1 MIFKKNKRTKSCNDL
16 SQTISKL
23 NNTDPIDLNQ
33 NKKYY
38 SSDSTSDAISFP
50 FRVKDPGSALTHF
63 IAFITCIFLMPMI
76 LTHIAAHGAKNTA
89 LISVSIFM
97 LSMIL
102 LYGASSAYHTFNIS
116 KKANKIL
123 RKIDHMMIFVLIA
136 GSYTPVCLLALANR
150 HGVRLLAFVWI
161 IAVVGIALTGF
172 WVNCP
177 KWISS
182 IIYIAMGWSCI
193 SSVPQIVSNLSKQGF
208 LWLLAG
214 GIIYTLGG
222 IIYAMK
228 FQLFRNRFQYIGAH
242 EIFHVFVMGG
252 SLCHFILM
260 YYLPIH

>member
-1 MIFKKNKRTKSCNDL
+1 MIFKKNKIK
-16 SQTISKL
+16 
-23 NNTDPIDLNQ
+23 NTLLQGTEESNHTTSVDSNQ
-33 NKKYY
+33 DKKYA
-38 SSDSTSDAISFP
+38 SSDFMSAAISFP

-63 IAFITCIFLMPMI
+63 IAFIACIFLMPII
-76 LTHIAAHGAKNTA
+76 LTHIAVHGAKNTS
-89 LISVSIFM
+89 LISISIFM

-116 KKANKIL
+116 EKANKIL

-136 GSYTPVCLLALANR
+136 GSYTPVCLLVLANR
-150 HGVRLLAFVWI
+150 HGVRLLVFVWV

-193 SSVPQIVSNLSKQGF
+193 SSIPQIVSNLSKQGF

-214 GIIYTLGG
+214 GIIYTIGG

-228 FQLFRNRFQYIGAH
+228 FQLFCNHFRYIGAH

-260 YYLPIH
+260 YHLPIY